1 MPPKTQKTQKTQK
14 KQKSQDVRT
23 LQDTRKSNAIEADDL
38 INDFEE
44 ELYDEPETEEEE
56 YNLPHSAPPAK
67 ASVKTVK
74 QNKMDDKEHQELLKY
89 RLQQARMI
97 KQRDVETK
105 RQQEQQYLEQ
115 IKQQQEK
122 ELQKKLKRL
131 ANKQKKEIEKQ
142 LMNQYLSQQ
151 VENDE
156 DEYYQEE
163 EIEVQ
168 PTRISRQ
175 PYYGRGNSAPPAP
188 PAQQAPA
195 RRGLKFF

>member
-1 MPPKTQKTQKTQK
+1 MPPKTQKTQKTRK
-14 KQKSQDVRT
+14 TQKSQEVRT

-44 ELYDEPETEEEE
+44 EIQSTQYDEPEFEEE
-56 YNLPHSAPPAK
+56 PQQFIPAAKTLVK
-67 ASVKTVK
+67 AVK

-97 KQRDVETK
+97 KQRDVESK

-142 LMNQYLSQQ
+142 IMNQYLSQQ

-175 PYYGRGNSAPPAP
+175 PNYGRGNSAPPAP
-188 PAQQAPA
+188 PAPA